1 MSMRTDRGFTLTEL
15 LMTIAI
21 LGTIL
26 VIAVPVLGNFAD
38 SQRLGQST
46 RELERELQTARMKS
60 VASNRPLRVLTNCP
74 EAGQFRM
81 VEMLG
86 NADDARPDRCSTIS
100 FPFPAPDSDPMTRPN
115 YDGPVRYLQR
125 GVAVPKDGFEF
136 RPDGTVRRID
146 PTTRTAAL
154 IGAPVNLT
162 LTKGTT
168 SKTISVNSMGKI
180 RVEAQ

>member
-1 MSMRTDRGFTLTEL
+1 MSADRGFTLTEL
-15 LMTIAI
+15 LMTIAV

-26 VIAVPVLGNFAD
+26 VIAVPVLGDVAD

-46 RELERELQTARMKS
+46 RELERELQTARMKA
-60 VASNRPLRVLTNCP
+60 VATNRTQRVLTNCP

-81 VEMLG
+81 VELIG
-86 NADDARPDRCSTIS
+86 NANDARADRCSMTA
-100 FPFPAPDSDPMTRPN
+100 FPYPAADTDPITRPN
-115 YDGPVRYLQR
+115 HDGPVRYLQR
-125 GVAVPKDGFEF
+125 GVTVPTDGFEF

-146 PTTRTAAL
+146 TTTRTAAL
-154 IGAPVNLT
+154 MGAPVNLT

-168 SKTISVNSMGKI
+168 SKTISVNNMGKV

>member
-1 MSMRTDRGFTLTEL
+1 
-15 LMTIAI
+15 
-21 LGTIL
+21 
-26 VIAVPVLGNFAD
+26 
-38 SQRLGQST
+38 
-46 RELERELQTARMKS
+46 
-60 VASNRPLRVLTNCP
+60 
-74 EAGQFRM
+74 
-81 VEMLG
+81 
-86 NADDARPDRCSTIS
+86 
-100 FPFPAPDSDPMTRPN
+100 MTRPN